1 MSADRSAIRGQ
12 RELQLEL
19 GHLLS
24 DVARRSA
31 HLSRDAPHGHRLD
44 ARNRAQRVVPGACH
58 GIVGRRHSHHAQS
71 LAGPAR
77 QRLCGGVPQYPAA
90 GADVSVVFRAARA
103 PADRAWGL
111 AQAASRRL
119 VLHGR
124 GFARLL
130 HLGTRRRAGPRRH
143 LESRSRPGLGCP
155 GARPHAG
162 AGLRLRAVADG
173 LSRHPAAAD
182 VRISQHHQEQRG
194 RAHHRAHG
202 AHGAGARHAG
212 VLVPGVRGLHCRHR
226 HLHRD
231 QHRGDRRH
239 ALDRAAG
246 SRARLHR
253 RRPRG
258 GHAQRRP
265 MFADFDFDVIIRSL
279 PYLFYDGMTFTL
291 MLTALATCGGIIF
304 GTLLAMMRLSGLAPL
319 SLLAAGYVN
328 LMRSVPLVL
337 VIFWFYFLVPFI
349 GQWVTGASR
358 PIQVG
363 AFASSLVTFTLLEA
377 AFFCEIMRAGIQSI
391 RRDQVAAAQ
400 ALGMTY
406 LQTMGYIV
414 LPQAFRN
421 MLPVLLTQT
430 IVLFQD
436 TSLVYVLSITDF
448 LGAASKIAQR
458 DGRLVEMYLFAA
470 LVYFVISFVA
480 SLLARRLQRRVA
492 VIR

>member
-1 MSADRSAIRGQ
+1 
-12 RELQLEL
+12 
-19 GHLLS
+19 
-24 DVARRSA
+24 
-31 HLSRDAPHGHRLD
+31 
-44 ARNRAQRVVPGACH
+44 
-58 GIVGRRHSHHAQS
+58 
-71 LAGPAR
+71 
-77 QRLCGGVPQYPAA
+77 
-90 GADVSVVFRAARA
+90 
-103 PADRAWGL
+103 
-111 AQAASRRL
+111 
-119 VLHGR
+119 
-124 GFARLL
+124 
-130 HLGTRRRAGPRRH
+130 
-143 LESRSRPGLGCP
+143 
-155 GARPHAG
+155 
-162 AGLRLRAVADG
+162 
-173 LSRHPAAAD
+173 
-182 VRISQHHQEQRG
+182 
-194 RAHHRAHG
+194 
-202 AHGAGARHAG
+202 
-212 VLVPGVRGLHCRHR
+212 
-226 HLHRD
+226 
-231 QHRGDRRH
+231 
-239 ALDRAAG
+239 
-246 SRARLHR
+246 
-253 RRPRG
+253 
-258 GHAQRRP
+258 

-304 GTLLAMMRLSGLAPL
+304 GTLLAMMRLSGVTPL

-328 LMRSVPLVL
+328 LMRAVPLVL

-363 AFASSLVTFTLLEA
+363 AFASSLVTFTLFEA
-377 AFFCEIMRAGIQSI
+377 AYFAEIMRAGIQSI